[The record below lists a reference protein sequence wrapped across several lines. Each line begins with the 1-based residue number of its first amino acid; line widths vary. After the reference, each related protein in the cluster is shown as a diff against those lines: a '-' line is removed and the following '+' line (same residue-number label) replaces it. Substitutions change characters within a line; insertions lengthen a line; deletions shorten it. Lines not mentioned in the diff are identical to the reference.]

1 MIKQKR
7 VILFDALTKFIKK
20 QALMGVNELIGYYS
34 KKYKKV
40 NHKQNKGAH
49 VIGNYANGAK
59 VRTSYFIPYDVIE
72 RKIR

>member
-1 MIKQKR
+1 
-7 VILFDALTKFIKK
+7 
-20 QALMGVNELIGYYS
+20 MGVNELIGYYS

-59 VRTSYFIPYDVIE
+59 VMNDAIIFPDDVK

>member
-1 MIKQKR
+1 
-7 VILFDALTKFIKK
+7 
-20 QALMGVNELIGYYS
+20 MGVNELIGYYS

-59 VRTSYFIPYDVIE
+59 VCHNSVLMTSLTKKLGNWVDRHRAVQAVE
-72 RKIR
+72 KNKQGV

>member
-1 MIKQKR
+1 
-7 VILFDALTKFIKK
+7 
-20 QALMGVNELIGYYS
+20 MGVNELIGYYS

-59 VRTSYFIPYDVIE
+59 VSILSWWRH
-72 RKIR
+72 

>member
-59 VRTSYFIPYDVIE
+59 VRTDVI
-72 RKIR
+72 IYSL